1 MVTKMPNMRE
11 GILRAIRGKLSADIS
26 NYDTN
31 LEVLLLNSVGIGE
44 HSDIVLEADKWIT
57 IVANAEE
64 KLAVLEKSMPL
75 TDTRHSEF
83 EEVD

>member
-11 GILRAIRGKLSADIS
+11 GILRAIRGKLIADIS

-44 HSDIVLEADKWIT
+44 HSDITSEAEQWVKKIGEAKESIAVIDAKFKLDKEGI
-57 IVANAEE
+57 
-64 KLAVLEKSMPL
+64 
-75 TDTRHSEF
+75 
-83 EEVD
+83 